1 MKKLFKIVLPFLL
14 IAWCPFKAEA
24 FFGYQILHL
33 KCFSHP
39 VGVGKFAVVN
49 YYFSYKK
56 DYGND
61 SPHYISID
69 DYYKLYVKD
78 DAYKTDIDTLMI
90 VSYMNEYKD
99 GYLVK
104 VYPID
109 EGYTFL
115 GFVHSEYIGEQ
126 YDFWYYYQ
134 HSNEYPYYYRPEVN
148 KENFVFDVEN
158 AVLMDYND
166 AVSEYT
172 DDKTIIHYTANPW
185 AGGFIREYYDNEAKH
200 YYFPID
206 ENTFPENPNDY
217 CIGVFTR
224 VFLTNEDR
232 ENVIIYPRANEIGD
246 EVTLTC
252 TRDDFDY
259 WIEEG
264 TGQHIEENPYTFTVT
279 GKETYTA
286 HFTDPSKIAL
296 HQLPSGKE
304 GSSLTAHPSSDY
316 DLQGRRV
323 KNGEMRKGVYIQNG
337 KKVVIK

>member
-1 MKKLFKIVLPFLL
+1 MKKSLKIVLFFLL
-14 IAWCPFKAEA
+14 VVLCPFRAEA
-24 FFGYQILHL
+24 YFGYQILHL

-49 YYFSYKK
+49 YHFGYEDCISEIH
-56 DYGND
+56 
-61 SPHYISID
+61 HYISID
-69 DYYKLYVKD
+69 DYYNLYVKD

-90 VSYMNEYKD
+90 VSYMNEYED

-104 VYPID
+104 VNPID

-126 YDFWYYYQ
+126 YDWWHYEFQ
-134 HSNEYPYYYRPEVN
+134 HEDYPYYYRPEVN
-148 KENFVFDVEN
+148 KEDFTFDVEN
-158 AVLMDYND
+158 AVFMDYHD
-166 AVSEYT
+166 AVFEHT
-172 DDKTIIHYTANPW
+172 DDKTIIHYAVDFW
-185 AGGFIREYYDNEAKH
+185 AGGFIREYYDNEAKQT
-200 YYFPID
+200 YFPID

-264 TGQHIEENPYTFTVT
+264 TGRHIEENPYTFTVT

-286 HFTDPSKIAL
+286 HFTDPSKIAS

-304 GSSLTAHPSSDY
+304 GSSLIAHPSSVY
-316 DLQGRRV
+316 DLQGRRLT
-323 KNGEMRKGVYIQNG
+323 KASAKGLYIQNG
-337 KKVVIK
+337 KKVIR